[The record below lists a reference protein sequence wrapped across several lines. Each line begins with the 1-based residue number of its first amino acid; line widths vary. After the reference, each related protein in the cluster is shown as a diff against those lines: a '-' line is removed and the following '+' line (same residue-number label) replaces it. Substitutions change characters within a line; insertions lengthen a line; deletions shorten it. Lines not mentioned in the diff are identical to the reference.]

1 MATKPKTQA
10 VEPITP
16 PELPPVADIVTNAI
30 AFDLEEQIAEEL
42 LDNIDWSKVRS
53 AILKKAPQKLFAW
66 LTSSNNT
73 PINLSPFPELAAL
86 PSRDDDRESAA

>member
-1 MATKPKTQA
+1 MAKTTTTTTKQPA
-10 VEPITP
+10 P
-16 PELPPVADIVTNAI
+16 PELPNVADIVTNAI